1 MSAADVADSVS
12 HWPYLPT
19 LIRLALAVGCGVFVG
34 LEREHHGKAG
44 ARTFGLAALLG
55 CLGGLSGNGSAILSM
70 AFLGVLVCF
79 LNWRQLTLHQTLGL
93 TTSTAL
99 LIVGFAGVFS
109 GQGHN
114 LHTGRGYYHYSCA
127 ARVETAT
134 QRLRRRIERS

>member
-55 CLGGLSGNGSAILSM
+55 CLGGLSGNGSAILS
-70 AFLGVLVCF
+70 
-79 LNWRQLTLHQTLGL
+79 
-93 TTSTAL
+93 TAL
-99 LIVGFAGVFS
+99 
-109 GQGHN
+109 
-114 LHTGRGYYHYSCA
+114 CA
-127 ARVETAT
+127 C
-134 QRLRRRIERS
+134 